1 MDGFKCRLER
11 AKVWDCDL
19 EVKLEKNIQNK
30 AWRNIRMKKK
40 KTEERIK
47 DIEDYVKP
55 NMFKQIL
62 RRKQESP
69 RKTIVFEVIMAENF
83 TKHMKNINQ

>member
-1 MDGFKCRLER
+1 M
-11 AKVWDCDL
+11 
-19 EVKLEKNIQNK
+19 EKHK
-30 AWRNIRMKKK
+30 DEKKK

-62 RRKQESP
+62 RRKQDRP

>member
-1 MDGFKCRLER
+1 
-11 AKVWDCDL
+11 
-19 EVKLEKNIQNK
+19 
-30 AWRNIRMKKK
+30 MKKK
-40 KTEERIK
+40 NTEERIK

-62 RRKQESP
+62 RRKQERP

>member
-1 MDGFKCRLER
+1 M
-11 AKVWDCDL
+11 
-19 EVKLEKNIQNK
+19 EKHK
-30 AWRNIRMKKK
+30 DEKKK

-47 DIEDYVKP
+47 DIEDYVKS

-62 RRKQESP
+62 RRKQDRP